1 MAFCLLALAA
11 LPCSTGGLRAS
22 GKAKLDRGAASAT
35 QQVTVEQLVELVENA
50 KSISDEAA
58 AKEIGHLE
66 LTERLS
72 SLELARLTEELSGA
86 KSKTALMAVGDASVF
101 LECPKSEVL
110 SNPAPDP
117 ADQRRIMAR
126 ASVYL
131 NQIVPKLPDFYAKRI
146 TTAFKVAWVP
156 KDKVG
161 THNAGPLNLAGKS
174 EAGVLYRKGKE
185 VVQAEGATTQGL
197 SLNIVGTF
205 GPILAK
211 VMNDNLKTPML
222 WHGWEKAQNGALA
235 VFQFHVS
242 MENSHYSV
250 SLPMA
255 GLGAR
260 RVGYNGE
267 IWIAPETG
275 TILRLAIRSDP
286 ALAPHA
292 FEHADIMLEYGPVS
306 IGGKSYICPV
316 RGVSISR
323 ASYQEV
329 GIMRRDRAFILLN
342 DMVFTDYHVFRSD
355 IQILPD

>member
-1 MAFCLLALAA
+1 M
-11 LPCSTGGLRAS
+11 
-22 GKAKLDRGAASAT
+22 SAP
-35 QQVTVEQLVELVENA
+35 QPVTVAQLVEIVENA
-50 KSISDEAA
+50 KGISDETA
-58 AKEIGHLE
+58 AKEIGQLE

-72 SLELARLTEELSGA
+72 SLALAGLIEKLSGA

-110 SNPAPDP
+110 SNPTPDP
-117 ADQRRIMAR
+117 VEQRRIMAR
-126 ASVYL
+126 ASDYL

-156 KDKVG
+156 KDKLG
-161 THNAGPLNLAGKS
+161 THNAGPLDLAGRS
-174 EAGVLYRKGKE
+174 EATVLYRNGKE
-185 VVQAEGATTQGL
+185 VVQAEGAAKQGL

-211 VMNDNLKTPML
+211 VINDNLQSPML
-222 WHGWEKAQNGALA
+222 WHGWEKGPNGALA

-242 MENSHYSV
+242 MRNSHYSV

-267 IWIAPETG
+267 ICIDPETG

-286 ALAPHA
+286 ALALHA

-329 GIMRRDRAFILLN
+329 GIMRRDRAFVLLN

-355 IQILPD
+355 IQILPE